1 MSEQSPSFFAR
12 ILGHDATRKGAA
24 AAIAGVV
31 VAVVSEVIWPSA

>member
-1 MSEQSPSFFAR
+1 MSDPVPSLLLR
-12 ILGHDATRKGAA
+12 ILGHDATRRGAA